1 MIALILAAALAAP
14 QTLPAPAYGWRG
26 TLDAIRV
33 VETGGLPHEGV
44 GAKGDGG
51 NALGPYQ
58 IWKIYH
64 TDAAERDKTL
74 RCYRSCLTSKA
85 YSERV
90 VRAYMNRYARAA
102 LRRLEAGA
110 GTLADVE
117 TVARIHNGGP
127 RGATKKSTLPY
138 WRKVE
143 RQLTNTN
150 TNTRGGWLMRG
161 R

>member
-1 MIALILAAALAAP
+1 VIALILTLAASP
-14 QTLPAPAYGWRG
+14 QALPAPVYGWRG

-33 VETGGLPHEGV
+33 VETGGLPREGV

-74 RCYRSCLTSKA
+74 TSYQSCLTSKA

-127 RGATKKSTLPY
+127 RGATKKATLVY
-138 WRKVE
+138 WRKVKKE
-143 RQLTNTN
+143 VLR
-150 TNTRGGWLMRG
+150 
-161 R
+161 

>member
-14 QTLPAPAYGWRG
+14 QTLPAPVYGWRD
-26 TLDAIRV
+26 TLDAIRIT
-33 VETGGLPHEGV
+33 ETGGLPDDGEGAV
-44 GAKGDGG
+44 GDGG

-58 IWKIYH
+58 IWTPYH

-74 RCYRSCLTSKA
+74 TSYQSCLNSKA

-127 RGATKKSTLPY
+127 RGATKKATLPY
-138 WRKVE
+138 WRKVKKE
-143 RQLTNTN
+143 VQA
-150 TNTRGGWLMRG
+150 
-161 R
+161 